1 MRVFRRNSTVR
12 AELVRDNLCNGV
24 IANFDN
30 LLALLIVEA
39 EKGNIAIIETN
50 HELILLVVQP
60 LTACGRLLVGMVCSS
75 EVLGLTVFCRILPNS
90 YLVFGRNLQQ
100 KVCVRVIVQVP
111 NTIRVRS
118 LHLVNLIVL
127 PVLSVTIKIHLRALW

>member
-1 MRVFRRNSTVR
+1 MRIFRRNSTVR
-12 AELVRDNLCNGV
+12 AELVRDNFGNGV

-50 HELILLVVQP
+50 NELVLLVVQP
-60 LTACGRLLVGMVCSS
+60 LTARGCLLVRMVCSS

-90 YLVFGRNLQQ
+90 YLIFGRDLQQ
-100 KVCVRVIVQVP
+100 
-111 NTIRVRS
+111 
-118 LHLVNLIVL
+118 
-127 PVLSVTIKIHLRALW
+127 

>member
-12 AELVRDNLCNGV
+12 AELVRDNFGNGV
-24 IANFDN
+24 VANFDN

-50 HELILLVVQP
+50 NELVLLVVQP
-60 LTACGRLLVGMVCSS
+60 LTARSCLLVRMVCSS

-90 YLVFGRNLQQ
+90 YLICGRDLQQ
-100 KVCVRVIVQVP
+100 EVCMRVIVQVP
-111 NTIRVRS
+111 NTIRVGS
-118 LHLVNLIVL
+118 LHLVNLIIL
-127 PVLSVTIKIHLRALW
+127 PV